1 MCHAILSPMS
11 GKKKSE
17 QISFTKKQLSPFV
30 ILYTSNIFLKE
41 KSLNRKYVNKLY
53 RAHDKLATFLLVN
66 GNIRKTL
73 RKDTAD
79 CSYQSNQ
86 FYKKIM
92 NGFLAKLVHN
102 QFKIEPII
110 RLIKFMHSKL
120 LYSGLKTRPVKWCM
134 SIFVGST
141 ETSTRG

>member
-79 CSYQSNQ
+79 RSYQSNHN
-86 FYKKIM
+86 FTKK
-92 NGFLAKLVHN
+92 
-102 QFKIEPII
+102 
-110 RLIKFMHSKL
+110 S
-120 LYSGLKTRPVKWCM
+120 
-134 SIFVGST
+134 
-141 ETSTRG
+141 